1 MIPATETQVK
11 IIAVKHFS
19 ISKKE
24 LLGLLRHR
32 LKREMQILYKDPAPT
47 LQ

>member
-1 MIPATETQVK
+1 MITATEMQVK
-11 IIAVKHFS
+11 IIAVMCFS

-24 LLGLLRHR
+24 LLGLLRHH
-32 LKREMQILYKDPAPT
+32 LKREIQILYKDGAPT